1 MQWIKSVLM
10 AFCLTLSLGSFA
22 AETVPVINLN
32 TASAEQ
38 LSSLSG
44 VGKAK
49 AEAIVQY
56 RETHGKFSSL
66 EDLIQ
71 VKGIGQAIL
80 EKNRTRLILE

>member
-22 AETVPVINLN
+22 AETAQVINLN

-66 EDLIQ
+66 EELIQ

-80 EKNRTRLILE
+80 EKNRTRLTLE